1 MQVAALA
8 EALVRSRRPDGAV
21 SLEELQLGLSR
32 AGLEELVRAVGSLSA
47 RANSRGPSGPVTEK
61 HPWF

>member
-8 EALVRSRRPDGAV
+8 EVLVSSRRPDGAV
-21 SLEELQLGLSR
+21 SLEELQLGLAR
-32 AGLEELVRAVGSLSA
+32 AGLEELVRAVGSLSR
-47 RANSRGPSGPVTEK
+47 RANPQKQSGPLADK